1 MMSEDKD
8 MPRVS
13 VIIPV
18 YNRPDEIKTCIEGV
32 LSQTYPD
39 ELTEIYVVDNKS
51 TDNTREVIKEY
62 SEINLEEE
70 NEIQSSYAARN
81 TGIKA
86 SDGEVI
92 AMIDSDC
99 NPVDE
104 WLEKGIRKMMDS
116 EADLIG
122 GNVEFTFSKKRTAS
136 ELYDSIN
143 NMQVES
149 DIKTRGV
156 AKTANLFA
164 KRDVFDKIGLF
175 PKDVKSGGDV
185 KWTRKATENSLKLV
199 YSEEAKVR
207 HPARRFIPSMKKQF
221 RVGKGKYSNNE
232 KSKNSFSILS
242 RFKPAKISDLRSK
255 LEEKEKSEIS
265 KQMFVRMF
273 IVVWMVNVF
282 QNLGFIYGMVS
293 NSS

>member
-1 MMSEDKD
+1 MMSEDEDLPK
-8 MPRVS
+8 VS

-32 LSQTYPD
+32 LSQTYPE

-104 WLEKGIRKMMDS
+104 WLEKGIRKMIDS
-116 EADLIG
+116 EADLVG

-156 AKTANLFA
+156 AKTANLLA
-164 KRDVFDKIGLF
+164 KRNVFDKIGFF
-175 PKDVKSGGDV
+175 PEDVKSGGDV
-185 KWTRKATENSLKLV
+185 KWTRKATENSLKLI
-199 YSEEAKVR
+199 YSEEAKVM
-207 HPARRFIPSMKKQF
+207 HPARRFVPSMKKQF

-232 KSKNSFSILS
+232 KSKNPFSILR
-242 RFKPAKISDLRSK
+242 RFKPAKKSYLCSK